1 MAMLKIFEDLMGK
14 KKIHPTVPQ
23 SPSAVHGNSPGVSQ
37 HQTGDFGATAGPRRG
52 DGGFV
57 GVPQGT

>member
-14 KKIHPTVPQ
+14 KKDPSHSPPVPQ
-23 SPSAVHGNSPGVSQ
+23 CGPWQLPGVSQ
-37 HQTGDFGATAGPRRG
+37 HQTGDFGATNGPRRG